1 MPRLIPADELAQT
14 IAMFH
19 AGVPAELMAV
29 LLGVSERAV
38 YQRLARR
45 KLRFK
50 RAATRKHVLAIQARQ
65 SLIAQLA
72 GQLTMPELAARLC
85 VRPRTLR
92 AWMSRHMPEAY
103 DQVKARLRA
112 ERAARGHPRASPP
125 RCAEPGVPMPLTRW
139 RRSQVKRAYL
149 AGDTLAAIA
158 RRYRHHPSTIGRLLR
173 RQGVRLRGR
182 TEHLRGRRA
191 SDRPAGTPLC

>member
-14 IAMFH
+14 VAMFH
-19 AGVPAELMAV
+19 AGVPAELMAIA
-29 LLGVSERAV
+29 LGIRERAV

-50 RAATRKHVLAIQARQ
+50 RAATWKQVLAIQARR
-65 SLIAQLA
+65 SLIAQLE
-72 GQLTMPELAARLC
+72 GQLSVAELAARLC

-92 AWMSRHMPEAY
+92 AWMGRHMPEAY
-103 DQVKARLRA
+103 NQMKARLRS
-112 ERAARGHPRASPP
+112 ERAARRQPRASPP
-125 RCAEPGVPMPLTRW
+125 RCAGPGVPMPLTRW
-139 RRSQVKRAYL
+139 RRSQIKRAYL
-149 AGDTLAAIA
+149 AGETLAVVA

-182 TEHLRGRRA
+182 TEHLRGRR
-191 SDRPAGTPLC
+191 DGGRPEEAR

>member
-1 MPRLIPADELAQT
+1 MPRLIPAVEVAET
-14 IAMFH
+14 VAMFH
-19 AGVPAELMAV
+19 AGVPAALMAV
-29 LLGVSERAV
+29 ALGVSERAV

-50 RAATRKHVLAIQARQ
+50 LAATRKQVLAIQARQ
-65 SLIAQLA
+65 SLIAQLE
-72 GQLTMPELAARLC
+72 GQLTVPELAARLC

-92 AWMSRHMPEAY
+92 AWMSRHMPEVY
-103 DQVKARLRA
+103 DQMKARHRA
-112 ERAARGHPRASPP
+112 VRAAPRERRAPQPRAHAPKGP
-125 RCAEPGVPMPLTRW
+125 APLTRW

-149 AGDTLAAIA
+149 AGDALAVIA

-182 TEHLRGRRA
+182 TEHLHRRRVGAHREAA
-191 SDRPAGTPLC
+191 SR